1 MTETKSYVNIK
12 PCTTV
17 LSADQQPKEEIMLDQ
32 QKITIIYC
40 RLSVEDI
47 KEDTKDGKGNSKADE
62 SNSIQNQKELLLRY
76 AKDHGYTNTKVLI
89 DDGYTG
95 TNFAGVR

>member
-1 MTETKSYVNIK
+1 MTETKSYVNIE

-62 SNSIQNQKELLLRY
+62 SNSIQNQDGICQGVFLR
-76 AKDHGYTNTKVLI
+76 KSTSSQKRYTT
-89 DDGYTG
+89 
-95 TNFAGVR
+95 R